1 MERIQTVQQLFR
13 ALSEREYAE
22 ELARSLAPRTPSAP
36 QESRAPAKAEL
47 LSVRNLL
54 AGILILLSV
63 LIVLTLWGLLSRQS
77 DARPAPSEPDSVSEA
92 ASEPVNETVTLTPDL
107 VGRDYDA
114 EVRNNRSY
122 INDYL
127 FYVTLEYSNTV
138 EKGRIIRQT
147 PEAGEVIQKG
157 DTISL
162 VVSRGPQMME
172 MPDIIGQTQDSAVQ
186 ELAAKGLNATCFTVV
201 NDGSEAAG
209 CVVSASEDAGTMV
222 EVGTTVVL
230 YIAGDVPADAPAG
243 PEAPSDTGTPAGGDA
258 AQGGVEYDTD

>member
-1 MERIQTVQQLFR
+1 M
-13 ALSEREYAE
+13 
-22 ELARSLAPRTPSAP
+22 
-36 QESRAPAKAEL
+36 
-47 LSVRNLL
+47 
-54 AGILILLSV
+54 LI
-63 LIVLTLWGLLSRQS
+63 LWGLLSRQN
-77 DARPAPSEPDSVSEA
+77 DARPAPAASEPDSVSEA
-92 ASEPVNETVTLTPDL
+92 ASEPVNETVALTPDL

-172 MPDIIGQTQDSAVQ
+172 MPDIIGQT
-186 ELAAKGLNATCFTVV
+186 
-201 NDGSEAAG
+201 
-209 CVVSASEDAGTMV
+209 MV

-230 YIAGDVPADAPAG
+230 YIAGDAASASGSTETPPDTEGPAV
-243 PEAPSDTGTPAGGDA
+243 GGDA
-258 AQGGVEYDTD
+258 VQDGIEYDTD

>member
-1 MERIQTVQQLFR
+1 M
-13 ALSEREYAE
+13 
-22 ELARSLAPRTPSAP
+22 
-36 QESRAPAKAEL
+36 
-47 LSVRNLL
+47 
-54 AGILILLSV
+54 
-63 LIVLTLWGLLSRQS
+63 
-77 DARPAPSEPDSVSEA
+77 
-92 ASEPVNETVTLTPDL
+92 
-107 VGRDYDA
+107 GRDYDA

-230 YIAGDVPADAPAG
+230 YIAGDAASAPGSTETPPDTEGPAV
-243 PEAPSDTGTPAGGDA
+243 GGDA
-258 AQGGVEYDTD
+258 VQGGVEYDTD